1 MATLLL
7 ISLALAACSPVRGLE
22 AWDLLNDLAAGAGPS
37 RLKETTPEPRREAI
51 AYEVDGLAYRGDLYR
66 PGQGPGAP
74 LVLVPGA
81 ARAGKDDPRLVA
93 LAMSLARS
101 RFLVLV
107 PDIANLRRL
116 NVSAADAREI
126 AAAVSHLAQ
135 TAAPPGDPTVGLV
148 AISYAV
154 GPAVIAALT
163 PPARDHLRFLVG
175 VGGYH
180 DLEAVI
186 AFFTTDRYR
195 EAPGAPW
202 KARPANAY
210 GKWVFVRSNAGRLQD
225 GRDRVLLT
233 GMAARKLNDL
243 SAGIDDILPKLG
255 PEGRAVHALL
265 ANRNPDAV
273 PALIAGL
280 PEAIRDE
287 IAALD
292 LKTRDLAALEA
303 EVILLHGRDDP
314 IIPESESQALA
325 AALPP
330 GRAHLYLPES
340 LAHADFQA
348 SGAGDATILLPAAYR
363 LLRLRDE
370 VLALLDGPD

>member
-1 MATLLL
+1 MT
-7 ISLALAACSPVRGLE
+7 LALAACSPVRGLE
-22 AWDLLNDLAAGAGPS
+22 AWELLNDLAAGAGPS

-51 AYEVDGLAYRGDLYR
+51 AYEVAGGAYRGDLYR
-66 PGQGPGAP
+66 PGEGAGAP

-107 PDIANLRRL
+107 PDIASLRRL
-116 NVSAADAREI
+116 TVSATDAQEI
-126 AAAVSHLAQ
+126 GAAVSHLAE
-135 TAAPPGDPTVGLV
+135 TAAPSEAPVVGLV

-163 PPARDHLRFLVG
+163 PPARDRLRFLVG

-186 AFFTTDRYR
+186 AFFTTNHSR
-195 EAPGAPW
+195 ETPDAPW
-202 KARPANAY
+202 KTRPANAY
-210 GKWVFVRSNAGRLQD
+210 GKWVFVRSNAGRLKD
-225 GRDRVLLT
+225 PRDRVLLAA
-233 GMAARKLNDL
+233 MAERKLNDL
-243 SAGIDDILPKLG
+243 SAPIDDILPKLG

-265 ANRNPDAV
+265 ANRDPDRV

-280 PEAIRDE
+280 PAGIRDE

-292 LKTRDLAALEA
+292 LKTRDLSEVKA

-314 IIPESESQALA
+314 IIPETESQALA
-325 AALPP
+325 AALPA

-348 SGAGDATILLPAAYR
+348 SGAGDATVLLPAAYR

-370 VLALLDGPD
+370 VLESMGGAD